1 MKKRNH
7 SRKNSK
13 KKNSILKDYL
23 RGRTEKWGKL
33 RNLHDNPKTNR
44 RLNYT
49 YLLIETLIVFYLINA
64 VYECPS
70 ALRTC
75 GLKHYQPDGETLKWE
90 ANNLDCPYVQEYID
104 KEKAYLKGGY
114 DIDYYNLSGIF
125 KEREVS
131 PQETEIEMYTIED
144 ET

>member
-64 VYECPS
+64 VYECP
-70 ALRTC
+70 
-75 GLKHYQPDGETLKWE
+75 
-90 ANNLDCPYVQEYID
+90 
-104 KEKAYLKGGY
+104 
-114 DIDYYNLSGIF
+114 
-125 KEREVS
+125 
-131 PQETEIEMYTIED
+131 
-144 ET
+144 